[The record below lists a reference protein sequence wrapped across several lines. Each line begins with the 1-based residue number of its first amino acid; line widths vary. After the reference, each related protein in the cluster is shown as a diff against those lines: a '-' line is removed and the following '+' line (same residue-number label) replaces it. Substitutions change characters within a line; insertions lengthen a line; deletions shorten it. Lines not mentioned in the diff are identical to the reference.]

1 MHRWDRRGF
10 MDKGLRLLGETLS
23 EGFAIGRLETEQPF
37 GTKSIQFEYINPVLN
52 GWLGIQES
60 LYLKM
65 NGLSVLLQ
73 GDMAELYQISELEEA
88 IVTDAPVT
96 YKVFCVKMEEF
107 LEVIAWKSAQNQF
120 AMVVKRPSPRSR
132 EVQENGKM
140 NRINR
145 YQAEAGLKFLIGNM
159 TDVLWR
165 LDENFRFSYIS
176 ASDTMMR
183 GYENQEVLG
192 RVLWDFLTPDGVES
206 IRRYHQEVLS
216 MPRSLLGSVSR
227 PKELQM
233 VCKDGQMIWVEV
245 NLTPVLNSRYEFEGY
260 QGVARDITLHRQ
272 TQSSLLEYRHLMEAV
287 LDNMAQAMVVI
298 NPRMEIA
305 AYNKKFLDIFGFDA
319 SEVSVG
325 SPFED
330 SFNLWRKRRKSS
342 RESIELDK
350 ESIQVTRSY
359 TREYWQLNDDGN
371 KIWVQLFHNPLPGGG
386 FVRTYSDITDRKRYE
401 IDLFASREKLA
412 VIAATDEL
420 TGVMNR
426 RSGFAMLKRMERE
439 CLKQH
444 KTFSVCFIDID
455 GLKQINDLYGHGEG
469 DVALI
474 TVADLIRS
482 SIRAGD
488 AICRI
493 GGDEFMI
500 LFPGCEKTVAEK
512 LVQRIKEALADLSNE
527 MGKPY
532 LMSFS
537 YGVDQMCSED
547 PIALEEL
554 IRRADHLMYLE
565 KHAVNTLASE

>member
-1 MHRWDRRGF
+1 

-37 GTKSIQFEYINPVLN
+37 GSKSIKFEYINPVLN
-52 GWLGIQES
+52 TWLGIQES

-73 GDMAELYQISELEEA
+73 GDMAELYQISEIEAA

-107 LEVIAWKSAQNQF
+107 LEVMAWKSGQKQF
-120 AMVVKRPSPRSR
+120 AMVVKRSSPQSR
-132 EVQENGKM
+132 EVRENGKM

-192 RVLWDFLTPDGVES
+192 RVLWDFLTPEGVES
-206 IRRYHQEVLS
+206 IRSYHQEVLS
-216 MPRSLLGSVSR
+216 MPHDMLGSVSH
-227 PKELQM
+227 PNELQM
-233 VCKDGQMIWVEV
+233 VCKDGRMIWVEV
-245 NLTPVLNSRYEFEGY
+245 NLTPVLNSRNEFEGY
-260 QGVARDITLHRQ
+260 RGVARDITLHRK
-272 TQSSLLEYRHLMEAV
+272 TQNSLLEYRHLMEAV

-319 SEVSVG
+319 SEVNVG
-325 SPFED
+325 IPFED
-330 SFNLWRKRRKSS
+330 SFNLWRKRRKTS

-359 TREYWQLNDDGN
+359 TREYWQLNDNGS

-401 IDLFASREKLA
+401 MDLYASREKLA

-439 CLKQH
+439 CLKQCT
-444 KTFSVCFIDID
+444 TFSVCFIDID
-455 GLKQINDLYGHGEG
+455 GLKRINDLYGHGEG

-474 TVADLIRS
+474 TIAEHIRS

-500 LFPGCEKTVAEK
+500 LFPGCEKIVAEK
-512 LVQRIKEALADLSNE
+512 LVQRIKERLADLSNE

-537 YGVDQMCSED
+537 YGVDQMCTDD
-547 PIALEEL
+547 PIALEDL

-565 KHAVNTLASE
+565 KHAVNALASE